1 MMSKTALGFASI
13 LLTAAA
19 NGTAIGDEISPK
31 ACTVVADTIDGAVV
45 KTRALLQQAE
55 ELHLSGLTNRLSK
68 EDQAAYQAA
77 YEARLE
83 LLKAGRQFQA
93 AYEDMAYRMRVCSR
107 R

>member
-1 MMSKTALGFASI
+1 MSKPALAAASI
-13 LLTAAA
+13 LLIAAA
-19 NGTAIGDEISPK
+19 SGTATGQEITPK
-31 ACTVVADTIDGAVV
+31 ACTVAADTIDGAVH
-45 KTRALLQQAE
+45 KTRTLLQQAE

-77 YEARLE
+77 YDARLE